1 VLVTRNKIFLTTI
14 SCCFFRFIIFP
25 LDDYP
30 DIFFIYK
37 EMIKNKTFFSIAE
50 FFDFNKLF
58 SSYSCAVIKPESRF
72 LDYFFGGGFY
82 KCDFFPISIDYIN
95 YFFLVSSVFLLFI
108 FINLKLSSLLKF
120 KDKEIFRNVILNLI
134 LLPSTTFFILSLHID
149 VPYHFLII
157 SFVMLS
163 FIMAFKK
170 KVKILYPIFFF
181 PFIVLRFLA
190 PDNQAIIFI
199 GLILTSLISIYL
211 SKNNA
216 VINLLDRLSSQINS
230 FNRYDFK
237 ISKKVLI
244 NFFLF
249 LGTIIF
255 IIIFFRFKFLE
266 FLADPSFSIFGE
278 INKIAS
284 VYVNAENVN
293 EVAMLIKYPVL
304 LRLFGAIQGLI
315 ITTPFGIKPSIF
327 STFLFF
333 FAFFIGV
340 VKVFSLKS
348 DIFPVFIKL
357 FFISSVIFMILVL
370 SIFPFF
376 SYSKYWLFLLPFA
389 SLFLTF
395 APKLGKL
402 SLLLIYLELILK
414 STWFSIY

>member
-1 VLVTRNKIFLTTI
+1 MLVTRNKIFLTTI